1 MHNIHFLLLLI
12 NIIQNDFYRRFHT
25 LIIFSTR
32 AFTFSI
38 FSVSN
43 DIIEKLTF
51 PFKFLFQG
59 SISVES
65 SKTII
70 KGNAGQFGFYRVNY
84 DSDGWEN
91 IRILMMTN
99 HKVTFISLHVPFQ
112 VQI

>member
-1 MHNIHFLLLLI
+1 MISHSN
-12 NIIQNDFYRRFHT
+12 N
-25 LIIFSTR
+25 IFSTSL
-32 AFTFSI
+32 TFSI
-38 FSVSN
+38 FPVFN
-43 DIIEKLTF
+43 AIIEKLTF

-65 SKTII
+65 TTTII

-91 IRILMMTN
+91 IRKLLMAN
-99 HKVTFISLHVPFQ
+99 HKVNFKSLHVSFQ